1 MPIFAAARRN
11 IPGILLKSTKTMT
24 LDSFLNCVT
33 EGEALDSPEIHELMD
48 RMADEAR
55 KVTMRLNREYHTPDG
70 VRALMA
76 ELTGR
81 PVPQTLRVFPP
92 LYSDFGKNIH
102 FGEDVFINAGCHFQD
117 HGGVYL
123 GDGCQV
129 GHNVVFATL
138 NHGLAPEMR
147 AHTYPAPVR
156 LGRGVWVGSGAILLS
171 GVTVGDYAV
180 IGAGAVVTKDVPP
193 RTVVAGVP
201 ARVVRHID

>member
-1 MPIFAAARRN
+1 
-11 IPGILLKSTKTMT
+11 MT

-55 KVTMRLNREYHTPDG
+55 KVTMRLNREYHTPDE

-123 GDGCQV
+123 GDGC
-129 GHNVVFATL
+129 
-138 NHGLAPEMR
+138 
-147 AHTYPAPVR
+147 
-156 LGRGVWVGSGAILLS
+156 
-171 GVTVGDYAV
+171 
-180 IGAGAVVTKDVPP
+180 
-193 RTVVAGVP
+193 
-201 ARVVRHID
+201 

>member
-1 MPIFAAARRN
+1 
-11 IPGILLKSTKTMT
+11 MT
-24 LDSFLNCVT
+24 LDSFLNYVT

-55 KVTMRLNREYHTPDG
+55 KVTIRLNREYHTPG
-70 VRALMA
+70 EVRALMA

-102 FGEDVFINAGCHFQD
+102 IGEDVFINAGCHFQD
-117 HGGVYL
+117 HGGGYL

-180 IGAGAVVTKDVPP
+180 VGAGAVVTKDVPP